1 MINIVRQNHG
11 KYLFAEYVKTDKNSI
26 ALDFLKINNFKII
39 KEKKKNMYKNSII
52 KSKSLHKKFLFEI
65 KNDRVANLEVY
76 KRIT

>member
-1 MINIVRQNHG
+1 
-11 KYLFAEYVKTDKNSI
+11 
-26 ALDFLKINNFKII
+26 
-39 KEKKKNMYKNSII
+39 MYKNSII